1 MILTAWFSRISRSI
15 TTFAFCSVVFIVG
28 NTNLVFCTKGRGD
41 FTIALS
47 IQKHLITDIKIKVS
61 YKLINRLLKLHV
73 FHILRFNQIISFLI
87 NIKFLDQT
95 NPQGFKITEGNALPL
110 L

>member
-15 TTFAFCSVVFIVG
+15 TTFTFRSVVFIVG

-61 YKLINRLLKLHV
+61 YKL
-73 FHILRFNQIISFLI
+73 
-87 NIKFLDQT
+87 T
-95 NPQGFKITEGNALPL
+95 FKIARVSYSQI
-110 L
+110 